1 VRRNE
6 TLGMARP
13 ARSRRSAN
21 MGKYTHHG
29 VTEAAEEFPTETA
42 GLPEARPTELVELSD
57 GDESGMMFSFDVAPT
72 GGD

>member
-1 VRRNE
+1 
-6 TLGMARP
+6 
-13 ARSRRSAN
+13 